1 MAGPISPTESTSS
14 TDPRTDDVALSR
26 RRVRPWRVVAGVLLA
41 LVAVLLVHFL
51 VTNPRLEWDVVAEY
65 LLEPSVLSGLGTTV
79 WLAVAATVI
88 GAVIGAILAAAQ
100 MSGFPPV
107 RWAATLYIGVF
118 RGIPPL
124 VQLIFWFNLAYLL
137 PRISI
142 GVPFGPEF
150 ASWDANEV
158 ITPVTAAVVGLSLVE
173 SAYMAEIIRGGLLGV
188 EQGQRDAARAMGFTP
203 GQTFFRVV
211 LPQAMRV
218 IIPPGGSQFISVLKG
233 TALVSVIAMADLLH
247 SVQVVYNR
255 TYEIVPMLIVA
266 CLWYLA
272 VVTLFT
278 VGQRWLERHFSRG
291 HTTGGA
297 ARRPKK
303 TSDGAS
309 A

>member
-1 MAGPISPTESTSS
+1 MAAPIPLTERKHS
-14 TDPRTDDVALSR
+14 TDPKTDDVALSK
-26 RRVRPWRVVAGVLLA
+26 RRVRPWRVLAGTVLA

-65 LLEPSVLSGLGTTV
+65 LFEPSVLSGLGTTV

-88 GAVIGAILAAAQ
+88 GAVVGAILAAAQ
-100 MSGFPPV
+100 MSPFPPV

-137 PRISI
+137 PRISLGI
-142 GVPFGPEF
+142 PFGPEF

-158 ITPVTAAVVGLSLVE
+158 ITPVTAAVIGLSLVE

-203 GQTFFRVV
+203 GQTFVRVV

-291 HTTGGA
+291 HTSGP
-297 ARRPKK
+297 ARRRKK
-303 TSDGAS
+303 TTDGAS

>member
-1 MAGPISPTESTSS
+1 MAGPIPLTEIQSS
-14 TDPRTDDVALSR
+14 ADPRTDDVALSR
-26 RRVRPWRVVAGVLLA
+26 RRVRPWRVVAGVVLA
-41 LVAVLLVHFL
+41 VVAVLLVHFL
-51 VTNPRLEWDVVAEY
+51 LTNPRLEWDVVAEY

-79 WLAVAATVI
+79 WLAVAATVV
-88 GAVIGAILAAAQ
+88 GAVVGAVLAAAQ
-100 MSGFPPV
+100 MSAFPPV

-142 GVPFGPEF
+142 GIPFGPEF

-158 ITPVTAAVVGLSLVE
+158 ITPVTAAVIGLSLVE

-297 ARRPKK
+297 VRRPKK
-303 TSDGAS
+303 TPDGAS

>member
-1 MAGPISPTESTSS
+1 MAGPISPTESKSS
-14 TDPRTDDVALSR
+14 TGPRTDDVALSR

-79 WLAVAATVI
+79 WLAVAATVT
-88 GAVIGAILAAAQ
+88 GAVIGAVLAAAQ

-142 GVPFGPEF
+142 GIPFGPEF

-303 TSDGAS
+303 TSDGVS